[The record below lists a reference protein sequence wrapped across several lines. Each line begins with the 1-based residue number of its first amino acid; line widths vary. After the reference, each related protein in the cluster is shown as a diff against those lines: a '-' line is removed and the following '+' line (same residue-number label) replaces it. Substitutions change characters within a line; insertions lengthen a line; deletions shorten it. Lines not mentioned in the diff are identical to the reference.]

1 MTADYNPR
9 IEADVKITQSIEQ
22 RNDIIVRN
30 KLIESIREILLNR
43 NEKPV
48 YSLGKNIHHTTFPD
62 GSSINY
68 QFDMVC

>member
-9 IEADVKITQSIEQ
+9 IEADAKITQSIEQ
-22 RNDIIVRN
+22 RNDTIVRN

-43 NEKPV
+43 NEKPT
-48 YSLGKNIHHTTFPD
+48 YHLGKNIHHTCFPN
-62 GSSINY
+62 GSTLVY